1 MYRCPICGGE
11 AVDES
16 GNDAYVCLS
25 CGKLFDPEA
34 VIDEEQEQK
43 DAEKQILKDMLKVED
58 ALSERS
64 RKITRLT
71 VLITVFLCVAVT
83 AVCLVKALRVS
94 DNPYEGYNSKYGDP
108 YFSDSILE
116 EVEHEYPAIK
126 TTITEDV
133 LKEDYK
139 QYYGN
144 RGKPERNTLIVT
156 ALVADLLI
164 IFVGATILAV
174 KKILIRRRH
183 LNEEE
188 TENAKVL
195 FFGGAFILVIVFAL
209 LGIYFN
215 TKNISP
221 KNADYRLYKIE
232 YLGKTT
238 SSNSFGDV
246 RSESYYIR
254 FMKEGKEITK
264 IVSEEEYNIFPNWT
278 GTYYVGVA
286 SDGTTHVI
294 FCVYSDKEYEPG
306 VFLSDYE

>member
-83 AVCLVKALRVS
+83 AVCLVKALHVS
-94 DNPYEGYNSKYGDP
+94 DNPYEGYSSKYGDSHV
-108 YFSDSILE
+108 SDSILE
-116 EVEHEYPAIK
+116 EIEHEYPAIK

-164 IFVGATILAV
+164 VLVGVTVLSV

-195 FFGGAFILVIVFAL
+195 FAGGALILVIVLAL
-209 LGIYFN
+209 IGFYFT

-221 KNADYRLYKIE
+221 KKADYRLYKIE
-232 YLGKTT
+232 YLGKIA
-238 SSNSFGDV
+238 DD
-246 RSESYYIR
+246 ESGAYYIR
-254 FMKEGKEITK
+254 FIKDGKGISK
-264 IVSEEEYNIFPNWT
+264 QVAEEEYNIFPKLK
-278 GTYYVGVA
+278 GTYYVGAA
-286 SDGTTHVI
+286 SDGTTQVI
-294 FCVYSDKEYEPG
+294 FRVYSDKEYEPG
-306 VFLSDYE
+306 VYLSDYV

>member
-1 MYRCPICGGE
+1 MYRCPKCGGE
-11 AVDES
+11 AVDEP

-25 CGKLFDPEA
+25 CGNLFDPEA

-58 ALSERS
+58 SLSERS

-71 VLITVFLCVAVT
+71 VLITVFLCIAVT
-83 AVCLVKALRVS
+83 AVCLVKALHVS
-94 DNPYEGYNSKYGDP
+94 DNPYAGYSSKYGDP
-108 YFSDSILE
+108 YVSDSILE
-116 EVEHEYPAIK
+116 EIEHEYPVIK

-144 RGKPERNTLIVT
+144 RGKPERNALIVT

-164 IFVGATILAV
+164 VLGGVTVLSI
-174 KKILIRRRH
+174 KKIHIRRRH

-188 TENAKVL
+188 TENSKVL
-195 FFGGAFILVIVFAL
+195 FVGGALILVIVCAL
-209 LGIYFN
+209 IGIYFN
-215 TKNISP
+215 TKIVSP
-221 KNADYRLYKIE
+221 KKADYRLYKIE
-232 YLGKTT
+232 YLWKTW
-238 SSNSFGDV
+238 SSSYNNGP
-246 RSESYYIR
+246 SESYYIR

-286 SDGTTHVI
+286 SDGATQVI
-294 FCVYSDKEYEPG
+294 FRVYSEKEYETG
-306 VFLSDYE
+306 VFLYDYE